1 MLALCTT
8 AIVFHWNVTIMDG
21 GTFGMEPVQC
31 MGFYAGNIP
40 LFWQIRLTVYVT
52 IVNSGT

>member
-1 MLALCTT
+1 
-8 AIVFHWNVTIMDG
+8 MDG
-21 GTFGMEPVQC
+21 GTFGMEPVKS
-31 MGFYAGNIP
+31 MGFYTGYIP